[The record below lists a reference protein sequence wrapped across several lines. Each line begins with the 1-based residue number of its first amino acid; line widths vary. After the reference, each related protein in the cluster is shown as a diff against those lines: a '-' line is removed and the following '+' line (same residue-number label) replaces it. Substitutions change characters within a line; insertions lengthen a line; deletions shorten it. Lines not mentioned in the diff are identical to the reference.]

1 MHAFKYILQVKTCN
15 KVNIETD
22 TTVFTLCV
30 DLYTVDLAGFQP
42 VDDININY
50 AHTCQIDYF
59 HSLDC
64 SISSK
69 QPNSYIYARL
79 RSAA

>member
-15 KVNIETD
+15 KANIETD

-50 AHTCQIDYF
+50 AHKCQIDYF

-64 SISSK
+64 SIA
-69 QPNSYIYARL
+69 I
-79 RSAA
+79 